1 MFEPNA
7 TPLLVRTHLA
17 DRPNTHAL
25 FTGQITSPL
34 VTLDICGPASVSKGF
49 KPLVRQ
55 NAFEASELSVMT
67 FLQAKA
73 YNKPLVLL
81 PATVLGRFQ
90 HVFLAVRADS
100 DISDPAQL
108 AGRRIGIRSYTV
120 TTVTW
125 ARAILQAQFGV
136 DIDAITWVAHE
147 DGHLAEWRDPANVD
161 RIDLNGRT
169 LDDLLIAG
177 DVDAVVLAKPN
188 TNPAIRT
195 LFADPAQA
203 SRNWYT
209 QFGTLQLNHMFV
221 VGTELS
227 ARRPDVV
234 QAIYGMLKR
243 AKAAAPKLELGLD
256 ALPFGVETNRRNLE
270 VAIDM
275 AWAQRL
281 LPRRL
286 VVDELFDA
294 TAIGL
299 D

>member
-1 MFEPNA
+1 M
-7 TPLLVRTHLA
+7 TPLSVRTHLA
-17 DRPNTHAL
+17 DRPNTHGL
-25 FTGQITSPL
+25 FTGEITSPI

-49 KPLVRQ
+49 KPLVRE
-55 NAFEASELSVMT
+55 NAFQASELSVMT

-100 DISDPAQL
+100 DIAEPAQL
-108 AGRRIGIRSYTV
+108 AGKRIGIRSYTV

-136 DIDAITWVAHE
+136 DIDSITWFAHE
-147 DGHLAEWRDPANVD
+147 DGHLAEWRDPANVE
-161 RIDLNGRT
+161 RIALNDGS
-169 LDDLLIAG
+169 LENLLLAG
-177 DVDAVVLAKPN
+177 DVDAVVLARPN
-188 TNPAIRT
+188 TNPAMRT
-195 LFADPAQA
+195 LFADPARVA
-203 SRNWYT
+203 RDWYT
-209 QFGTLQLNHMFV
+209 QFGALQLNHMFV
-221 VGTELS
+221 VNAELS
-227 ARRPDVV
+227 TRRPDVV
-234 QAIYGMLKR
+234 RAIYGILKR
-243 AKAAAPKLELGLD
+243 AKAAAPKLELRLD
-256 ALPFGVETNRRNLE
+256 ALPFGAQTNRRNLE

-275 AWAQRL
+275 AWTQRL

-294 TAIGL
+294 TTIEL

>member
-1 MFEPNA
+1 M
-7 TPLLVRTHLA
+7 TPLSIRTHLA
-17 DRPNTHAL
+17 DRPNTHGL
-25 FTGQITSPL
+25 FTGAIASSL

-49 KPLVRQ
+49 KPLVRE

-90 HVFLAVRADS
+90 HLFLTVRADS
-100 DISDPAQL
+100 DIAEPAQL

-125 ARAILQAQFGV
+125 ARAILQAQYGV
-136 DIDAITWVAHE
+136 DIDTITWLALE

-161 RIDLNGRT
+161 RVDTTGRT
-169 LDDLLIAG
+169 LENLLVAG
-177 DVDAVVLAKPN
+177 EVDAIVMARPN

-195 LFADPAQA
+195 LFPDPAQA
-203 SRNWYT
+203 ARDWYT
-209 QFGTLQLNHMFV
+209 RFGALQLNHMFV
-221 VGTELS
+221 VNADLS
-227 ARRPDVV
+227 ARRPDAV
-234 QAIYGMLKR
+234 QAIYDMLKR

-256 ALPFGVETNRRNLE
+256 ALPFGAQTNRRNLE

-275 AWAQRL
+275 AWTQRL

-294 TAIGL
+294 TTIGL

>member
-1 MFEPNA
+1 M
-7 TPLLVRTHLA
+7 TPLSVRTHLA
-17 DRPNTHAL
+17 DRPNTHGL
-25 FTGQITSPL
+25 FTGEITSPI

-49 KPLVRQ
+49 KPLVRE
-55 NAFEASELSVMT
+55 NAFQASELSVMT

-100 DISDPAQL
+100 DIAEPAQL
-108 AGRRIGIRSYTV
+108 AGKRIGIRSYTV

-136 DIDAITWVAHE
+136 DIDSITWFAHE
-147 DGHLAEWRDPANVD
+147 DGHLAEWRDPANVE
-161 RIDLNGRT
+161 RIALNDGS
-169 LDDLLIAG
+169 LENLLLAG
-177 DVDAVVLAKPN
+177 DVDAVVLARPN
-188 TNPAIRT
+188 TNPAMRT
-195 LFADPAQA
+195 LFADPARA
-203 SRNWYT
+203 ARDWYT
-209 QFGTLQLNHMFV
+209 QFGALQLNHMFV
-221 VGTELS
+221 VNAELS
-227 ARRPDVV
+227 TRRPDVV
-234 QAIYGMLKR
+234 RAIYGILKR
-243 AKAAAPKLELGLD
+243 AKAAAPKLELRLD
-256 ALPFGVETNRRNLE
+256 ALPFGAQTNRRNLE

-275 AWAQRL
+275 AWTQRL

-294 TAIGL
+294 TTIEL